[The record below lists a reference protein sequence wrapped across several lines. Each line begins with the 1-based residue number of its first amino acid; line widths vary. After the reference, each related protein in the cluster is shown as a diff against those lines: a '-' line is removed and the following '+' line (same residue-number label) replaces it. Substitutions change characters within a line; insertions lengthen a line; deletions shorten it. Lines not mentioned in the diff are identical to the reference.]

1 MTQRTPIARNPI
13 GQDELVISLD
23 DRDRIDIRVWTAT
36 GGVRMASASGLT
48 IRRDDVPKLI
58 EALQRAMREAAA

>member
-48 IRRDDVPKLI
+48 IGATMFPS
-58 EALQRAMREAAA
+58 